1 MKLTFLG
8 TSSGMAVLD
17 RSFSAMLV
25 ETEKKS
31 FLLDAGEGTTRQML
45 GLGFSPESVEAVL
58 LSHTHPD
65 HVGGLPTL
73 LQWMHLSGR
82 RLPLSIYV
90 PVGIFPKFEIFLS
103 VCHIDRALWPFRLD
117 IIPLSPSIALEWDG
131 IEIQPIP
138 NGHLAPH
145 AMFQEQIRTG
155 KDAYS
160 FCISENGFRKILV
173 TSDISKLDAI
183 ENFAQGIELL
193 ITECTHISFEEIFEF
208 VRKTGIPKTILTHI
222 PPHFNPD
229 EAYSV
234 LSPVTHVHIAKDG
247 DVIDL

>member
-17 RSFSAMLV
+17 RSFSAILV
-25 ETEKKS
+25 ETEKKH
-31 FLLDAGEGTTRQML
+31 FLLDVGEGTTRQML
-45 GLGFSPESVEAVL
+45 RLGFSPDSVEAIL

-82 RLPLSIYV
+82 KLPLSIYV

-103 VCHIDRALWPFRLD
+103 VCHIDRNRWPFRLD
-117 IIPLSPSIALEWDG
+117 IIPLSPSIALEWNG

-145 AMFQEQIRTG
+145 CMFQEQIHIG

-160 FCISENGFRKILV
+160 FCISENGFRKLLV
-173 TSDISKLDAI
+173 SSDISTLDAL

-193 ITECTHISFEEIFEF
+193 ITECTHVSLEEILEF
-208 VRKTGIPKTILTHI
+208 VRKNGISNTILTHI
-222 PPHFNPD
+222 PPD
-229 EAYSV
+229 LDLKKAMDI
-234 LSPVTHVHIAKDG
+234 LSPVTKIRIAKDG
-247 DVIDL
+247 DTVEL